1 MQSIAIKY
9 KVIFAFTAIGILMLL
24 SSGFFYWSLGKI
36 SVANSDIETLAVP
49 VQQQSNAL
57 QLSLLSITKF
67 NAVAFSQNKI
77 AKLLHEQQ
85 QTQNEQKLFN
95 DKLAILE
102 VQLQDQPKMQSLL
115 VQIDDKFKRLN
126 TTNTTMFSTKENGLN
141 AVSTLAAQSTE
152 YIEEITSL
160 SNDLL
165 DLELLEITQQQQPI
179 LDAMVGTATRID
191 DLLFTLSN
199 NVKSIKHIGSLE
211 TLDEHQQDAHFLLG
225 NVKSN
230 FTYLKQQ
237 AGELNGAAD
246 LSVLAKKMTAVDEKL
261 GAIYQPQ
268 KTILTSRQNAETAFN
283 NFQQQFQ
290 DTEKLIIELNQL
302 ADKRFA
308 ALQQSAQS
316 TISTGSSLAIII
328 SIILLS
334 FAALISVLTTRAML
348 KPLSAVNKALSRI
361 ASGDL
366 SKRTHPRSDDEFG
379 VLLMNI
385 NRLSDDL
392 GKLLSD
398 ISDNAH
404 TLDQSAI
411 QTSAQ
416 GQQMTVAAAQQLER
430 ISEATTVAQSMLNN
444 SQTVYEQAQSTSN
457 EIANAS
463 QLSNDVNQIADRNS
477 QRIQALLTRLDQAV
491 HSTEELTQH
500 TQLIGAIVD
509 TISSIAEQTNLLALN
524 AAIEAARAGEN
535 GRGFAVV
542 ADEVRSLAARTQ
554 SSTNEIHTMIQ
565 TLQQQAN
572 TAQHEI
578 NDGQQQ
584 AKECV
589 TNSSELKHAVDKI
602 KSTLVTVN
610 QMSQQIADSS
620 HHQLNNSNEIK
631 HIMATVTDQAKNN
644 ADHAGSLATQSEDVN
659 QLAHSLTSAVER
671 FKF

>member
-36 SVANSDIETLAVP
+36 SVANSDIENLAVP

-67 NAVAFSQNKI
+67 HAVAFSQNNI
-77 AKLLHEQQ
+77 AKLLHERQ
-85 QTQNEQKLFN
+85 QTESEQKLFN

-102 VQLQDQPKMQSLL
+102 VQLQDQPNMQSLL
-115 VQIDDKFKRLN
+115 VQIDDKFKRLS

-141 AVSTLAAQSTE
+141 AVSTLATQSTE

-199 NVKSIKHIGSLE
+199 NVKSIKHIGSL
-211 TLDEHQQDAHFLLG
+211 TMLDEHQQDANFLLD

-237 AGELNGAAD
+237 ASELKGVAD
-246 LSVLAKKMTAVDEKL
+246 LTALTTKMTVVDKKL
-261 GAIYQPQ
+261 ATIYQPQ
-268 KTILTSRQNAETAFN
+268 ETILASRQNAEAAFN
-283 NFQQQFQ
+283 DFQQQFQ

-302 ADKRFA
+302 ADIRFA

-316 TISTGSSLAIII
+316 TISTGSSLAIMI

-348 KPLSAVNKALSRI
+348 KPLNAVNKALSRI

-404 TLDQSAI
+404 ILDQSAI

-430 ISEATTVAQSMLNN
+430 IAQATTVAQNMLNN

-463 QLSNDVNQIADRNS
+463 QLSNEVNQIADRNS

-491 HSTEELTQH
+491 HSNEELTQH

-554 SSTNEIHTMIQ
+554 SSTNEIRTMIQ
-565 TLQQQAN
+565 TLQEQAN

-620 HHQLNNSNEIK
+620 HHQLNDSNEIK

-644 ADHAGSLATQSEDVN
+644 ADHASSLATQSEDVN

>member
-1 MQSIAIKY
+1 
-9 KVIFAFTAIGILMLL
+9 
-24 SSGFFYWSLGKI
+24 
-36 SVANSDIETLAVP
+36 
-49 VQQQSNAL
+49 
-57 QLSLLSITKF
+57 
-67 NAVAFSQNKI
+67 
-77 AKLLHEQQ
+77 
-85 QTQNEQKLFN
+85 
-95 DKLAILE
+95 
-102 VQLQDQPKMQSLL
+102 
-115 VQIDDKFKRLN
+115 
-126 TTNTTMFSTKENGLN
+126 
-141 AVSTLAAQSTE
+141 
-152 YIEEITSL
+152 
-160 SNDLL
+160 
-165 DLELLEITQQQQPI
+165 
-179 LDAMVGTATRID
+179 MVGTATRID

-199 NVKSIKHIGSLE
+199 NLKSIKHISSLA
-211 TLDEHQQDAHFLLG
+211 TLDEHQQDASFLLD

-230 FTYLKQQ
+230 FNYLKRQ
-237 AGELNGAAD
+237 ASELNNVAD
-246 LSVLAKKMTAVDEKL
+246 FSALTEKMNTVNEKL
-261 GAIYQPQ
+261 STIYQPQ
-268 KTILTSRQNAETAFN
+268 KTILTSRQDAENAFN

-290 DTEKLIIELNQL
+290 ETEKLIIELNQL
-302 ADKRFA
+302 ADERFA
-308 ALQQSAQS
+308 SLQKSAQS
-316 TISTGSSLAIII
+316 TISTGSSLAVII

-348 KPLSAVNKALSRI
+348 KPLNAVNKALARI

-379 VLLMNI
+379 TLLKNI
-385 NRLSDDL
+385 NKLSDDL

-404 TLDQSAI
+404 ILDQSAI

-430 ISEATTVAQSMLNN
+430 IAQATSVAQTMLNN
-444 SQTVYEQAQSTSN
+444 SQTVNEQAQSTSN

-477 QRIQALLTRLDQAV
+477 QRIQALLARLDQAV
-491 HSTEELTQH
+491 SSTEELAQH

-542 ADEVRSLAARTQ
+542 ADEVRSLASRTQ
-554 SSTNEIHTMIQ
+554 TSTNEIHTMIQ

-584 AKECV
+584 AAECV
-589 TNSSELKHAVDKI
+589 TNSSELKQAVDKI

-620 HHQLNNSNEIK
+620 HQQLNNSNEIQD
-631 HIMATVTDQAKNN
+631 IMTTVTEQAQSN

-659 QLAHSLTSAVER
+659 QLAHSLASAVER

>member
-9 KVIFAFTAIGILMLL
+9 KVIFAFTAIGVLMLL

-67 NAVAFSQNKI
+67 NAVAFSQSKI
-77 AKLLHEQQ
+77 AKLRHEQK
-85 QTQNEQKLFN
+85 QTSDEQKLFN

-102 VQLQDQPKMQSLL
+102 LQLQDQPKMQSLL
-115 VQIDDKFKRLN
+115 VQIDDEFQRLI
-126 TTNTTMFSTKENGLN
+126 TTNTAMFNAKQSGLN
-141 AVSTLAAQSTE
+141 AISKLASQSTQ
-152 YIEEITSL
+152 YIEEITAL

-165 DLELLEITQQQQPI
+165 DLELLQVTREQQPI

-199 NVKSIKHIGSLE
+199 NLKSIKHISSLA
-211 TLDEHQQDAHFLLG
+211 TLDEHQRDASFLLD
-225 NVKSN
+225 NVQSN
-230 FTYLKQQ
+230 FNYLQRQ
-237 AGELNGAAD
+237 ASELNGAAD
-246 LSVLAKKMTAVDEKL
+246 FSVLTEKMNKVNEKL
-261 GAIYQPQ
+261 VSIYQPQ
-268 KTILTSRQNAETAFN
+268 KTILMSRQDAENAFN
-283 NFQQQFQ
+283 SFQQQFQ
-290 DTEKLIIELNQL
+290 ETEKLIIELNQL
-302 ADKRFA
+302 ADERFTS
-308 ALQQSAQS
+308 LQKSAQS

-334 FAALISVLTTRAML
+334 FAAIISVLTTRAML
-348 KPLSAVNKALSRI
+348 KPLNAVNKALARI

-379 VLLMNI
+379 TLLSNI
-385 NRLSDDL
+385 NKLSDDL

-404 TLDQSAI
+404 ILDQSAI

-430 ISEATTVAQSMLNN
+430 IAQATSVAQTMLNN
-444 SQTVYEQAQSTSN
+444 SQTVNGQAQSTSD

-477 QRIQALLTRLDQAV
+477 QRIQALLARLDQAV
-491 HSTEELTQH
+491 SSTEELTQH

-572 TAQHEI
+572 TAQSEI

-584 AKECV
+584 AAECV
-589 TNSSELKHAVDKI
+589 TNSSELKQAVDKI

-620 HHQLNNSNEIK
+620 HNQLNNSNEIK
-631 HIMATVTDQAKNN
+631 HIMTTVTDQAQSN

>member
-211 TLDEHQQDAHFLLG
+211 TLDEHQQDAHFLFG

>member
-1 MQSIAIKY
+1 MRAVTIKY
-9 KVIFAFTAIGILMLL
+9 KVIFAFSAIGLLMLL
-24 SSGFFYWSLGKI
+24 SGGFFYWSLGKI
-36 SVANSDIETLAVP
+36 STANSDIETLAVP

-67 NAVAFSQNKI
+67 NAVAFSQNTL
-77 AKLLHEQQ
+77 AKLQQEQHKAHDEQQ
-85 QTQNEQKLFN
+85 RFDAKLTALNQKLHDQQTMQALLANIEKNFN
-95 DKLAILE
+95 
-102 VQLQDQPKMQSLL
+102 QLL
-115 VQIDDKFKRLN
+115 VTSD
-126 TTNTTMFSTKENGLN
+126 TMFSAKQNGLVATA
-141 AVSTLAAQSTE
+141 AVAKLSQA
-152 YIEEITSL
+152 YIKDVTTL
-160 SNDLL
+160 SNNLL
-165 DLELLEITQQQQPI
+165 DLELLEVSNEQQRLLEAI
-179 LDAMVGTATRID
+179 VGTATRID

-199 NVKSIKHIGSLE
+199 NVKSIKHITALQTLE
-211 TLDEHQQDAHFLLG
+211 EHQQDTRFLLD
-225 NVKSN
+225 NADSN

-237 AGELNGAAD
+237 ASELEDAANFTS
-246 LSVLAKKMTAVDEKL
+246 LTSQMNALQQNLVD
-261 GAIYQPQ
+261 IYQQ
-268 KTILTSRQNAETAFN
+268 QITILTSRDDTERTFN

-290 DTEKLIIELNQL
+290 NTEELLIELNQL

-308 ALQQSAQS
+308 SLQQDAQS
-316 TISTGSSLAIII
+316 TITTGSTLAVII
-328 SIILLS
+328 SVVLLS

-348 KPLSAVNKALSRI
+348 KPLNAVNKALSRI

-366 SKRTHPRSDDEFG
+366 SKRTQPRSDDEFG
-379 VLLMNI
+379 VLLTNI
-385 NRLSDDL
+385 NHLIDDL
-392 GKLLSD
+392 SKLLVN

-416 GQQMTVAAAQQLER
+416 GQHMTVAAAQQLER
-430 ISEATTVAQSMLNN
+430 IAEATSLAQNMLNN
-444 SQTVYEQAQSTSN
+444 SQTVYQQADSTSN

-463 QLSNDVNQIADRNS
+463 QFANDVNQIADRNS
-477 QRIQALLTRLDQAV
+477 QRIKALLTRLEQAV
-491 HSTEELTQH
+491 QSTEELAQH

-565 TLQQQAN
+565 TLQQQAQA
-572 TAQHEI
+572 AQQEI

-584 AKECV
+584 AADCV
-589 TNSSELKHAVDKI
+589 ANSSELNQAVDKI
-602 KSTLVTVN
+602 KSTLVTIN

-620 HHQLNNSNEIK
+620 HHQLDNSNEIK
-631 HIMATVTDQAKNN
+631 QIMATVTEQAHSN
-644 ADHAGSLATQSEDVN
+644 AEHAGMLATQSEDVN